1 MKKLWQVF
9 MVVLGIFTL
18 CVYNC
23 SQNAPDR
30 YFSSEKAVMNKSV
43 PEAPAALLKQEAAR
57 SPAGSSNIQVPS
69 GRKLIY
75 NASIEMVVANSH
87 EIVKILNTE
96 LVNYGGYV
104 ASQDIWE
111 DGMTYEVRVPVE
123 KLNRFMDL
131 LPNLG
136 KIKRQSLQA
145 RDVTDYYYDL
155 ENRVK
160 NKRILVERYQTYL
173 KSAKNVEDLLNIE
186 RFLNDATADLES
198 LEGSFKGLVNQV
210 DYATVTL
217 TIVSEIKSNASKR
230 TLWEQLRDLFIAF
243 GSGIQSFVVIIVGIL
258 LYGIPL
264 IFVALLFWWL
274 LFGKIGLLKKL
285 FGLVTVPKKETEKH
299 DASNKT

>member
-1 MKKLWQVF
+1 MKKLRSVF
-9 MVVLGIFTL
+9 IVLLGICTL
-18 CVYNC
+18 CVFSC
-23 SQNAPDR
+23 SQNAPAR
-30 YFSSEKAVMNKSV
+30 GFSGADAVMNKSV
-43 PEAPAALLKQEAAR
+43 PEAPAMSSKQEAAR
-57 SPAGSSNIQVPS
+57 SQAGSSNIQVPA

-75 NASIEMVVANSH
+75 TASVEIVTANPQ

-96 LVNYGGYV
+96 LVNFGGYV

-111 DGMTYEVRVPVE
+111 DGITYEVRVPVE

-136 KIKRQSLQA
+136 KIRRQSLQA

-217 TIVSEIKSNASKR
+217 TIESEIKSSSSKP
-230 TLWEQLRDLFIAF
+230 TLWERLRDLFIAF

-264 IFVALLFWWL
+264 ILVAILFWWL
-274 LFGKIGLLKKL
+274 LFGKVGLLRKL
-285 FGLVTVPKKETEKH
+285 FKLAGVSKTEGVKK
-299 DASNKT
+299 